1 MVRVGDAE
9 TDAVSGH
16 SFWKMVGAGNDFVV
30 IDARAAIELDL
41 AHLARAVCPRAT
53 SVGADGLIAVRQS
66 KDNSLKVAFH
76 NADGSEAAFC
86 GNGARC
92 VARYAVLRGMAN
104 SPLVVEFPGLTVR
117 AVVDADEVEI
127 QTVRPEQ
134 TGVSVLAGPRSTALP
149 AREILAGVPHVIV
162 DESSGKVDLLA
173 IAARNNEVLKR
184 ANITAVRVDE
194 PGVIR
199 VRTFER
205 GVGETLA
212 CGSAALAAAA
222 YCEQPPLVG
231 GTFTVLPPAGVP
243 LVVRLEPSPGS
254 AFLRG
259 EARVVYYG
267 ELAG

>member
-1 MVRVGDAE
+1 MS
-9 TDAVSGH
+9 TL

-30 IDARAAIELDL
+30 LDARDRPELDL
-41 AHLARAVCPRAT
+41 GALARLVCPRAT
-53 SVGADGLIAVRQS
+53 AVGADGLIAVRQVEA
-66 KDNSLKVAFH
+66 NTVGIGFH

-92 VARYAVLRGMAN
+92 IARYAVRRGLVT
-104 SPLVVEFPGLTVR
+104 SPMSIRFPGQTVR
-117 AVVDADEVEI
+117 ATVNEADVEI

-134 TGVSVLAGPRSTALP
+134 TGALVLAGPRSTALP
-149 AREILAGVPHVIV
+149 AREYLAGVPHAVV
-162 DESSGKVDLLA
+162 DESAGRVDLVA
-173 IAARNNEVLKR
+173 IAARNREVLKR
-184 ANITAVRVDE
+184 ANLTAVRLEE

-222 YCEQPPLVG
+222 FFETPRGAGASY
-231 GTFTVLPPAGVP
+231 TVIPPAGIP
-243 LVVRLEPSPGS
+243 LAVRLEPIPGS
-254 AFLRG
+254 AFLCG

-267 ELAG
+267 ELP

>member
-1 MVRVGDAE
+1 MSAL
-9 TDAVSGH
+9 

-30 IDARAAIELDL
+30 LDARDHRGLDL
-41 AHLARAVCPRAT
+41 AELARAVCPRAT
-53 SVGADGLIAVRQS
+53 AVGADGLIAVLQIEANTVS
-66 KDNSLKVAFH
+66 IAFH

-92 VARYAVLRGMAN
+92 IARYAVLRGLTM
-104 SPLVVEFPGLTVR
+104 SPLVIRFPGQTVH
-117 AVVDADEVEI
+117 AVVNEEDVEI

-134 TGVSVLAGPRSTALP
+134 TGVLVLAGPRSTALP
-149 AREILAGVPHVIV
+149 AREYLAGVPHVVV
-162 DESSGKVDLLA
+162 DESAGKVDLIA
-173 IAARNNEVLKR
+173 IAARNSEVLKR

-194 PGVIR
+194 QGVIR

-222 YCEQPPLVG
+222 FYETPRGAG
-231 GTFTVLPPAGVP
+231 GRYTVLPPAGIP
-243 LVVRLEPSPGS
+243 LSVRLEPVPGS

-267 ELAG
+267 ELPSLWRKMDS